1 MPTLTVI
8 IPTFNEESF
17 IEGALHSVLF
27 ADEIIVIDSFSADKT
42 PEISKRYAS
51 KFLQREF
58 DNFSNQKNFALKQ
71 ASSDWVLFLDADER
85 VTHSLEMEIKEIIAN
100 TKHSGFKIN
109 FPHFFMNR
117 FLYYESDMVI
127 RLVRREGSSYSG
139 DVHEKLH
146 VSGSVGTL
154 KNDMI
159 HYTYKGLENFIE
171 KREVYAWVQA
181 GQLLKQGANPTLFK
195 MMYRPAFRFFKS
207 YVLKGGFRD
216 GIAGLAVAAITSY
229 GVFQR
234 YAKLMLL
241 QKGMR

>member
-8 IPTFNEESF
+8 IPTFNEESLV
-17 IEGALHSVLF
+17 EGALHSVLF
-27 ADEIIVIDSFSADKT
+27 ADEIIVIDSFSVDGT
-42 PEISKRYAS
+42 QDISKRYAS
-51 KFLQREF
+51 KFLQRKF

-71 ASSDWVLFLDADER
+71 ASSDWVLFLDAEER
-85 VTHSLEMEIKEIIAN
+85 VTHSLEMEIKETIAN

-117 FLYYESDMVI
+117 FLYFESDTVI
-127 RLVRREGSSYSG
+127 RLVKREGSSYTG
-139 DVHEKLH
+139 DVHEKLQ

-159 HYTYKGLENFIE
+159 DYSYKGLQNFIE
-171 KREVYAWVQA
+171 KREVYAWFQA
-181 GQLLKQGANPTLFK
+181 GQLLNKGTKPTLFK
-195 MMYRPAFRFFKS
+195 MMCRPAFRFFKS

-216 GIAGLAVAAITSY
+216 GIPGLAVAAITSY